1 MAATAHGLCEFIDAS
16 PSPFHVCATVAGR
29 LLGAGYRELREAD
42 RWPDKPGRYFTV
54 RAGSLVAWNAEQ
66 SGHTQVPF
74 RIVGAHTDS
83 PNLRVK
89 QHPDRLVAGWHV
101 VALQPYGGV
110 WLHSWLDRDLGI
122 SGRLSVRDGTG
133 VSHRLVRID
142 DPILRVP
149 QLAIHLAEDRKSLT
163 LDPQRHINAVWGV
176 GERVES
182 FVGYVAQRA
191 GVAAADVLAADLM
204 THDLTPSALIG
215 ASVNGTASLL
225 SAPRLDNQA
234 SCYAGMEALLA
245 VDVDSASSGFV
256 PVLAIFDHEEVGSAS
271 GHGAQSDLLSS
282 VLERIVLA
290 AGGTREDFLRRL
302 TTSMLASADM
312 AHATHPNYPD
322 RHEPSHPIEVNA
334 GPVLKV
340 HPNLRYATDG
350 RTAAAFALA
359 CQRAGVPMQ
368 RYEHRADLPCG
379 STIGVGRGAHRN
391 PHGRRRR
398 RPAGD
403 ALRARVDGRSRRSRL
418 FGGTASV
425 SFRRAIRG
433 IGSGG
438 MALKVEMVTFDCSD
452 PAKLA
457 GWWAEQ
463 FDGTTRELLPGEFV
477 VVARTDGPRLG
488 FQKVPDPA
496 PGKNRVHLDF
506 TTKDLDAEVL
516 RLVAAG
522 ASEVGRH
529 QVGESFRWVV
539 LADPEGNA
547 FCVAG
552 Q

>member
-290 AGGTREDFLRRL
+290 AGGTRG
-302 TTSMLASADM
+302 TSCAD
-312 AHATHPNYPD
+312 
-322 RHEPSHPIEVNA
+322 
-334 GPVLKV
+334 
-340 HPNLRYATDG
+340 
-350 RTAAAFALA
+350 
-359 CQRAGVPMQ
+359 
-368 RYEHRADLPCG
+368 
-379 STIGVGRGAHRN
+379 
-391 PHGRRRR
+391 
-398 RPAGD
+398 
-403 ALRARVDGRSRRSRL
+403 
-418 FGGTASV
+418 
-425 SFRRAIRG
+425 
-433 IGSGG
+433 
-438 MALKVEMVTFDCSD
+438 
-452 PAKLA
+452 
-457 GWWAEQ
+457 
-463 FDGTTRELLPGEFV
+463 
-477 VVARTDGPRLG
+477 
-488 FQKVPDPA
+488 
-496 PGKNRVHLDF
+496 
-506 TTKDLDAEVL
+506 
-516 RLVAAG
+516 
-522 ASEVGRH
+522 
-529 QVGESFRWVV
+529 
-539 LADPEGNA
+539 
-547 FCVAG
+547 
-552 Q
+552 